1 MPSSTALLTVLCLIL
16 GAHPV
21 ISGRYS
27 RSLADDGANARKE
40 PSTITKFV
48 YKSCSQSL
56 QLPTSGWILTNGSS
70 VAFAFSSMSHSPSS
84 DPTLHSTASSIATA
98 NEITTLMVPTS
109 SSTSS
114 AVDSAISSDASSYVT
129 PLSTGSVQATT
140 ESSSSTT
147 QYTLSSSTT
156 PASTSSQYQIA
167 TSMSA
172 VPSLYSPAYTPPAC
186 PLDDGAVYTDTD
198 GSQYLIV
205 CG

>member
-1 MPSSTALLTVLCLIL
+1 MLSSSALLTVLYLIL
-16 GAHPV
+16 AAHPA
-21 ISGRYS
+21 ISGRCS

-40 PSTITKFV
+40 RSTITKFV

-56 QLPTSGWILTNGSS
+56 QLSTSGWILTNGC
-70 VAFAFSSMSHSPSS
+70 
-84 DPTLHSTASSIATA
+84 I
-98 NEITTLMVPTS
+98 
-109 SSTSS
+109 SS

-129 PLSTGSVQATT
+129 PLSTVSVQASTD
-140 ESSSSTT
+140 SSSSTT
-147 QYTLSSSTT
+147 QYPLSSSTT

-167 TSMSA
+167 TSTSD

-186 PLDDGAVYTDTD
+186 PLDDGAVYTETD